1 MVWYTWLILRFGYFY
16 FGVPQCMQALCNMCI
31 FFLHSSLL
39 GRYYLRSKKGKDLKK
54 SRKYLWGIENPVP
67 VARNSSN
74 QPASLFGDRKGNN
87 LFNGLWR
94 LPLSEVDRAGTFSS
108 HMGNCLNTVLE
119 FANMTKDHA
128 ILLDISIL
136 LRKPPNSSEKYLFE
150 KQRVSNS
157 VWKKNDNND

>member
-1 MVWYTWLILRFGYFY
+1 MIYLIDPQMLGFGYFY

-157 VWKKNDNND
+157 V